1 MEVVELA
8 SARACQ
14 IMEGSYVVWSNLVKI
29 LTLIDNITP
38 TIVVIELAS
47 ARCTPEVGSK
57 GVGSKHASHCGL
69 GQCAGWGYSD

>member
-1 MEVVELA
+1 MV
-8 SARACQ
+8 
-14 IMEGSYVVWSNLVKI
+14 GSNLVTV

-47 ARCTPEVGSK
+47 ARCMSEVGSK
-57 GVGSKHASHCGL
+57 EVGSKHASHCGL